1 MKKSKLKW
9 YAIWIPYCI
18 LLTPL
23 YCVLFVIRCINMLAD
38 EIVRHIEKFKW
49 YIVGKY
55 KPW

>member
-18 LLTPL
+18 LVTPFGL
-23 YCVLFVIRCINMLAD
+23 VILLIQCMNELASIVLKYID
-38 EIVRHIEKFKW
+38 KFKW

-55 KPW
+55 KP

>member
-18 LLTPL
+18 LITPL
-23 YCVLFVIRCINMLAD
+23 FCVLFVIGCMNMLAD
-38 EIVRHIEKFKW
+38 EIVSHIEKFKC

-55 KPW
+55 KP